1 MGLVNLKALL
11 HDLAAPLVD
20 LAIDSIMTAAQ
31 PRVSRSDEDLEE
43 LKKLAE
49 VTPKIELK
57 ETSSPPVPAPIMP
70 QTQKL
75 ELRGGIPPG
84 KKRLLDAMKNL
95 GAAEEHLV
103 HKWPEIAR
111 EIRSRRKKLESTVL
125 GA

>member
-1 MGLVNLKALL
+1 MVNLRGIL
-11 HDLAAPLVD
+11 HDLAEPLVD
-20 LAIDSIMTAAQ
+20 LAIDSIVAATN

-43 LKKLAE
+43 LRKLAK
-49 VTPKIELK
+49 VTPKTELK
-57 ETSSPPVPAPIMP
+57 ETSSPLVPAPIMP

-75 ELRGGIPPG
+75 QLSRGAPPG

-103 HKWPEIAR
+103 NRWPELAR
-111 EIRSRRKKLESTVL
+111 KIRSHRKKIESDVL

>member
-1 MGLVNLKALL
+1 MVNLRGIL
-11 HDLAAPLVD
+11 HDLAEPLVE
-20 LAIDSIMTAAQ
+20 LAIDSIVAATN

-43 LKKLAE
+43 LRKLAK

-75 ELRGGIPPG
+75 QLSRGVPPG

-95 GAAEEHLV
+95 SAAEEHLIN
-103 HKWPEIAR
+103 KWPGLAL
-111 EIRSRRKKLESTVL
+111 EIRSHRKKLEDDVL
-125 GA
+125 